1 MLNPVASAQRG
12 AWAAQ
17 PCCAVK
23 QQRAGSR
30 RQAPARRQAAVR
42 AAAAPE
48 QAAAAPA
55 AGQQASALLA
65 LKEWA
70 PTCAAI
76 AAGEQT
82 VRGEVCGMP

>member
-1 MLNPVASAQRG
+1 MPNPAASAQRG
-12 AWAAQ
+12 AWGPR

-23 QQRAGSR
+23 QHRAGSR
-30 RQAPARRQAAVR
+30 RQAPARRQAPVR

-48 QAAAAPA
+48 QAATAPA
-55 AGQQASALLA
+55 TEQPASSLLA

-82 VRGEVCGMP
+82 VSREVCDVP